1 MRHSK
6 NNSSICDTTTLLSMS
21 NISAES
27 SEWPSFPDKLHDQL
41 TQKVQELELILHT
54 TLAEGTLLER
64 RQQ

>member
-54 TLAEGTLLER
+54 TLT
-64 RQQ
+64 